1 MQKLSRLAAS
11 DFFGRVIGF
20 RIEFGWWVFDGTEVA
35 CQRPSWNYR
44 KKDGGGL
51 ILDMYP
57 HWRYVIENTLGPM
70 RRVITAMSTATPERI
85 DERGARYDVDVEDN
99 ASTLIELESGAIGT
113 ILSSWATRVR
123 RDDLLTFQIDGTKG
137 SAIAGLHK
145 CWTTT
150 NAQTPRTAHFSI
162 ATDLNVDYRANWHEV
177 TDCGPFKNPYR
188 IGWENFLRHVVD
200 RRADAG
206 RFRRRHPR
214 RAVRRSVLSQHE
226 GRNMGETRR
235 ALITGR
241 SAGLGR
247 AIAVALAREGYD
259 LALTEL
265 SADALKDTLA
275 EPEIKKRKAVAIALD
290 LRSQDSIKAAFER
303 ATKELGDI
311 DLLVNNAGRALLKPV
326 VDVTDAEWDDVIDT
340 NLKGAF
346 FLSQL
351 FGRACIARN
360 RPGVIVSMASTHGM
374 TGIAGRS
381 VYGISKAGL
390 IQMTRMLAIEWAD
403 KNIRVN
409 AIAPTTVMTESRQ
422 QLLSDP
428 DKRAAALSRIP
439 SGRFATPEEIAAA
452 VVYLASPGAA
462 SVTGHTL
469 PVDGG
474 LTAI

>member
-1 MQKLSRLAAS
+1 MA
-11 DFFGRVIGF
+11 
-20 RIEFGWWVFDGTEVA
+20 
-35 CQRPSWNYR
+35 N
-44 KKDGGGL
+44 
-51 ILDMYP
+51 
-57 HWRYVIENTLGPM
+57 
-70 RRVITAMSTATPERI
+70 
-85 DERGARYDVDVEDN
+85 
-99 ASTLIELESGAIGT
+99 
-113 ILSSWATRVR
+113 
-123 RDDLLTFQIDGTKG
+123 
-137 SAIAGLHK
+137 
-145 CWTTT
+145 
-150 NAQTPRTAHFSI
+150 RTA
-162 ATDLNVDYRANWHEV
+162 LV
-177 TDCGPFKNPYR
+177 TG
-188 IGWENFLRHVVD
+188 
-200 RRADAG
+200 
-206 RFRRRHPR
+206 
-214 RAVRRSVLSQHE
+214 
-226 GRNMGETRR
+226 T
-235 ALITGR
+235 

-265 SADALKDTLA
+265 SADALNDTLA
-275 EPEIKKRKAVAIALD
+275 EPEIKKRKAAAIALD
-290 LRSQDSIKAAFER
+290 LRSQDSIKAAFEG
-303 ATKELGDI
+303 ATKELGDL

-326 VDVTDAEWDDVIDT
+326 ADVTWAEWDDVIDT

-351 FGRACIARN
+351 FGRHCIARN

-422 QLLSDP
+422 EMLSDP
-428 DKRAAALSRIP
+428 GKRAAALARIP

>member
-1 MQKLSRLAAS
+1 M
-11 DFFGRVIGF
+11 
-20 RIEFGWWVFDGTEVA
+20 
-35 CQRPSWNYR
+35 
-44 KKDGGGL
+44 
-51 ILDMYP
+51 
-57 HWRYVIENTLGPM
+57 
-70 RRVITAMSTATPERI
+70 
-85 DERGARYDVDVEDN
+85 
-99 ASTLIELESGAIGT
+99 
-113 ILSSWATRVR
+113 
-123 RDDLLTFQIDGTKG
+123 
-137 SAIAGLHK
+137 
-145 CWTTT
+145 
-150 NAQTPRTAHFSI
+150 
-162 ATDLNVDYRANWHEV
+162 
-177 TDCGPFKNPYR
+177 
-188 IGWENFLRHVVD
+188 
-200 RRADAG
+200 AD
-206 RFRRRHPR
+206 
-214 RAVRRSVLSQHE
+214 
-226 GRNMGETRR
+226 TRR
-235 ALITGR
+235 ALVTGT

-265 SADALKDTLA
+265 SVDALKDTLA
-275 EPEIKKRKAVAIALD
+275 EPDIKKRKAVPIALD
-290 LRSQDSIKAAFER
+290 LRSQDSIRAAFDK

-326 VDVTDAEWDDVIDT
+326 VDVTNGEWDDVIDT

-351 FGRACIARN
+351 FGRTCIAGKRT
-360 RPGVIVSMASTHGM
+360 GAIVSMASTHGM

-422 QLLSDP
+422 QLLADP

-439 SGRFATPEEIAAA
+439 TGKFAAPEEIAAA

-462 SVTGHTL
+462 SVTGATL

>member
-1 MQKLSRLAAS
+1 MGQS
-11 DFFGRVIGF
+11 
-20 RIEFGWWVFDGTEVA
+20 
-35 CQRPSWNYR
+35 
-44 KKDGGGL
+44 
-51 ILDMYP
+51 
-57 HWRYVIENTLGPM
+57 
-70 RRVITAMSTATPERI
+70 
-85 DERGARYDVDVEDN
+85 
-99 ASTLIELESGAIGT
+99 
-113 ILSSWATRVR
+113 
-123 RDDLLTFQIDGTKG
+123 
-137 SAIAGLHK
+137 
-145 CWTTT
+145 
-150 NAQTPRTAHFSI
+150 RTA
-162 ATDLNVDYRANWHEV
+162 LV
-177 TDCGPFKNPYR
+177 TG
-188 IGWENFLRHVVD
+188 
-200 RRADAG
+200 
-206 RFRRRHPR
+206 
-214 RAVRRSVLSQHE
+214 
-226 GRNMGETRR
+226 T
-235 ALITGR
+235 

-247 AIAVALAREGYD
+247 AIAIALAQEGYD

-265 SADALKDTLA
+265 DTSALKDTLA
-275 EPEIKKRKAVAIALD
+275 QPDIAKRKAVPVALD

-303 ATKELGDI
+303 AAKELGDI

-326 VDVTDAEWDDVIDT
+326 VDVTEAEWDDVIDT

-351 FGRACIARN
+351 FGRHCVARG

-422 QLLSDP
+422 HLLSDP
-428 DKRAAALSRIP
+428 KARAAALSRIP

-452 VVYLASPGAA
+452 VVYLASPGAV

-474 LTAI
+474 LTAV